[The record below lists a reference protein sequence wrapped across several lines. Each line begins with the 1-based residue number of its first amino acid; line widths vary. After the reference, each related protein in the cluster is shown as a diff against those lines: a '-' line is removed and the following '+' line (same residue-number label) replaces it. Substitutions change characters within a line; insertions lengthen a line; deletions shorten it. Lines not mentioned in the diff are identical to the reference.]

1 MEKDI
6 HKGELQRKNL
16 LVYTNHLRENRI
28 IYTEGFDR
36 KAGQHCELFSIL
48 GNF

>member
-1 MEKDI
+1 MDKDI
-6 HKGELQRKNL
+6 PKGELPRKNL
-16 LVYTNHLRENRI
+16 LVYTNCLRESRV

-36 KAGQHCELFSIL
+36 KAGQHYEPFYIL